1 MTTNTNHTEETL
13 DKAAPQALTDAERVV
28 LWSKVEARIATRVP
42 SPYFSVFSLSTKSM
56 IPLVIAI
63 AVLLGASGTV
73 AASDAARPGDVLFP
87 VDRAIE
93 NVRLSLASEKGKA
106 DLRIK
111 YAEERLE
118 EFESVVDDELEG
130 DELTGTLT
138 EAEADIFTNETIVK
152 LEAGDRH
159 ATFTTDATT
168 RADIVAEIVSRYG
181 FVEADVEA
189 LLTIET
195 EDRSSRPED
204 EAVSEEGKLRIENA
218 LSVLNSFVL
227 ETRGAASTTPGV
239 LNALA
244 ILEAKLLE
252 RSGDLPEELR
262 VKVRDDR
269 TRIEI
274 RDEDGDKVRVEVKDG
289 EVKVKTDDDSDDED
303 RDDSNDDSSS
313 NDDEG
318 TDALEIEADVFT
330 DITIVTVEQND
341 EKKSF
346 STTANTR
353 ATIVA
358 AILARYPLLG
368 TAAIDAALD
377 LEIEDRASR
386 ADDIEEDEDS
396 EDDSDDHS
404 GSSKD
409 DDDSED
415 DSDNEDH
422 SGSGGGN

>member
-28 LWSKVEARIATRVP
+28 LWSRVETRIATRVP

-93 NVRLSLASEKGKA
+93 NVRLTLASEKGKA

-111 YAEERLE
+111 YAEERLD

-138 EAEADIFTNETIVK
+138 QAEADIFTNETIVK

-159 ATFTTDATT
+159 ATFITDAAT
-168 RADIVAEIVSRYG
+168 RANIIAEIVSRYG
-181 FVEADVEA
+181 FVEADVDA

-218 LSVLNSFVL
+218 LSVLNTFVL
-227 ETRGAASTTPGV
+227 ETRGAASTTPQV
-239 LNALA
+239 LAALA
-244 ILEAKLLE
+244 LLESKLLE
-252 RSGDLPEELR
+252 RSGELPGELR
-262 VKVRDDR
+262 VKVQDDR
-269 TRIEI
+269 ARIEM

-289 EVKVKTDDDSDDED
+289 EVRVKTDDDSDDED
-303 RDDSNDDSSS
+303 RDDSSS
-313 NDDEG
+313 NDDDS
-318 TDALEIEADVFT
+318 TDAIEIEADVFT

-353 ATIVA
+353 AAIVA
-358 AILARYPLLG
+358 AILTRYPLLE

-386 ADDIEEDEDS
+386 ADDIEDESEDD

-404 GSSKD
+404 GSSN
-409 DDDSED
+409 DDDSDD
-415 DSDNEDH
+415 DSGKDEDH
-422 SGSGGGN
+422 SGSGRGN